1 MLQSI
6 TILGATG
13 SIGQQA
19 LDVISLHPEHYSV
32 FALTAH
38 SQWQKLLK
46 QCQQYQPQ
54 YAVLIDEFAA
64 QSLRA
69 ELHAIHSK
77 TEVLVGRE
85 ALIAV
90 AVDAAVDT
98 VLAAIVGAAGLLS
111 TLAAVKQGKK
121 VLLANKESLVMA
133 GELFVKAVQQS
144 QAIVLPVDS
153 EHNAIFQCM
162 PPGYIPMQTEPEGI
176 DGLILTA
183 SGGPFRSIPLEQFA
197 TITPKDAVAHP
208 NWVMGAKISV
218 DSATMMNKGLEVVE
232 AHYLFSMPVSKIEVI
247 IHPQSMIH
255 SMVRYVDGSVLAE
268 LGEPDMRT
276 PIAHTLAWPSR
287 IAAGVKK
294 LDFQKISQLDFLPMD
309 LKRYPC
315 LGLVYQALQQ
325 GGSAITMLNA
335 ANEVAVANF
344 LAGKIS
350 FLQIAETVE
359 YVLQKLPSTC
369 AESIEDVL
377 NIDQQARDIAELL
390 SKDGRL

>member
-19 LDVISLHPEHYSV
+19 LEVIALHPERYSV

-38 SQWQKLLK
+38 SQWQKLFK
-46 QCQQYQPQ
+46 QCEQYQPK
-54 YAVLIDEFAA
+54 YAVLIDELAA

-69 ELHAIHSK
+69 ELQSIQSK
-77 TEVLVGRE
+77 TEVLVGTQ
-85 ALIAV
+85 ALIDV
-90 AVDAAVDT
+90 VVDSAVDT

-144 QAIVLPVDS
+144 KAIVLPVDS

-162 PPGYIPMQTEPEGI
+162 PQGYIPMQTKPEGI

-183 SGGPFRSIPLEQFA
+183 SGGPFRSMPLEQFA
-197 TITPKDAVAHP
+197 TITPAQAVAHP

-255 SMVRYVDGSVLAE
+255 SMVRYIDGSVLAE

-294 LDFQKISQLDFLPMD
+294 LDFQKISQLEFFPMD
-309 LKRYPC
+309 LRRYPC
-315 LGLVYQALQQ
+315 LSLAYQALQQ

-335 ANEVAVANF
+335 ANEVAVAKF

-350 FLQIAETVE
+350 FLQIAETVD
-359 YVLQKLPSTC
+359 YVLQKLPNTRV
-369 AESIEDVL
+369 ESIEDIL
-377 NIDQQARDIAELL
+377 NIDKQARDIAEN
-390 SKDGRL
+390 KVYG